1 MATIHDVARLA
12 GVSISTVSYTLSGNR
27 SIAESTRNRVVTA
40 IQELGYRPNAGAR
53 MLAGTR
59 TRIFALTAP
68 VRADT
73 QSGVLMS
80 FVLAVAT
87 AARKLDYDVLLLT
100 ADEASTGLERVTS
113 SRLADG
119 IIALDVSRD
128 DERMPLLRALNIP
141 ATVIGVPA
149 DTEGL
154 VCVDLDFDAAAALAV
169 GRLADLGH
177 RSIGLLGQPRS
188 TYDWGANYPLRFR
201 DGFHRTAAERGI
213 QTAFVMPARDLD
225 SIRRAVDDLFTSQP
239 DMTAL
244 IMHAGEAVQVTVLEI
259 LAARGVTIPGQLSVL
274 SACAVF
280 DTSEFSPP
288 LDEIPLSPEDSGTR
302 AVALTIRQI
311 NGDRTP
317 HVDLLPPRYLER
329 GSTAP
334 ASIREP

>member
-27 SIAESTRNRVVTA
+27 SIAESTRNRVVSA

-73 QSGVLMS
+73 QAGVLMS

-201 DGFHRTAAERGI
+201 DGFHRTAADRGI

-259 LAARGVTIPGQLSVL
+259 LAARGVSIPGQLSVL

-288 LDEIPLSPEDSGTR
+288 LDEIPLSPEDSGSR

-317 HVDLLPPRYLER
+317 QVDLLEPRYVSR

-334 ASIREP
+334 PPSREP

>member
-1 MATIHDVARLA
+1 MATINDVARLA

-27 SIAESTRNRVVTA
+27 SIAESTRNRVVSA
-40 IQELGYRPNAGAR
+40 IQQLGYRPNAGAR

-68 VRADT
+68 VRPDT
-73 QSGVLMS
+73 QAGVLMS

-87 AARKLDYDVLLLT
+87 AARKIDYDVLLLT

-119 IIALDVSRD
+119 IIALDVSLD
-128 DERMPLLRALNIP
+128 DERMPLLRALNTP

-149 DTEGL
+149 DTDGL
-154 VCVDLDFDAAAALAV
+154 VCVDLDFERAADLAV

-177 RSIGLLGQPRS
+177 RSIGLLGMSRI

-201 DGFHRTAAERGI
+201 DGFFAAAAHRGI
-213 QTAFVMPARDLD
+213 ETAFVMPDSDMD
-225 SIRRAVDDLFTSQP
+225 SIRRGIDELFSALP
-239 DMTAL
+239 GMTAL
-244 IMHAGEAVQVTVLEI
+244 VMHAGESVQVTVLEI
-259 LAARGVTIPGQLSVL
+259 LAARGVSIPGRLSVI

-288 LDEIPLSPEDSGTR
+288 LDEIPLSAEDSGVR
-302 AVALTIRQI
+302 AVELTIRQI

-317 HVDLLPPRYLER
+317 HVDLLPPRYVER

-334 ASIREP
+334 APIREP

>member
-27 SIAESTRNRVVTA
+27 SIAEPTRNRVVSA
-40 IQELGYRPNAGAR
+40 IQQLGYRPNAGAR

-59 TRIFALTAP
+59 THIFALTAP

-87 AARKLDYDVLLLT
+87 AARKIDYDVLLLT
-100 ADEASTGLERVTS
+100 ADDSSTGLERVTS

-119 IIALDVSRD
+119 IIALDVSLD

-141 ATVIGVPA
+141 ATVIGVPSST
-149 DTEGL
+149 DGL
-154 VCVDLDFDAAAALAV
+154 VCVDLDFEGAASLAV

-177 RSIGLLGQPRS
+177 RSIGLLGLPRS

-201 DGFHRTAAERGI
+201 DGFHAAAAERAIG
-213 QTAFVMPARDLD
+213 TAFVMPAGDMDSLRRGLD
-225 SIRRAVDDLFTSQP
+225 ELYAALP
-239 DMTAL
+239 GMTAL
-244 IMHAGEAVQVTVLEI
+244 LMHAGESEQRAVLEI
-259 LAARGVTIPGQLSVL
+259 LADRGISIPGDLSVL

-288 LDEIPLSPEDSGTR
+288 LDEIPLSAEDSGTR
-302 AVALTIRQI
+302 AVELTIRQI
-311 NGDRTP
+311 AGDRTP
-317 HVDLLPPRYLER
+317 LVDLLPPRYISR
-329 GSTAP
+329 GSTGP
-334 ASIREP
+334 ARSL

>member
-27 SIAESTRNRVVTA
+27 SIAEPTRNRVVSA
-40 IQELGYRPNAGAR
+40 IQQLGYRPNAGAR

-59 TRIFALTAP
+59 THIFALTAP

-87 AARKLDYDVLLLT
+87 AARKIDYDVLLLT
-100 ADEASTGLERVTS
+100 ADESATGLERVTS

-119 IIALDVSRD
+119 IIALDVSLD
-128 DERMPLLRALNIP
+128 DERMPLLRALDIP

-149 DTEGL
+149 DTDGL
-154 VCVDLDFDAAAALAV
+154 VCVDLDFEGAAGMAV

-177 RSIGLLGQPRS
+177 RSIGLLGLPRV

-201 DGFHRTAAERGI
+201 DGFHAAAAARGI
-213 QTAFVMPARDLD
+213 DTAFVMPASDLD
-225 SIRRAVDDLFTSQP
+225 SIRRGLDELYAALP
-239 DMTAL
+239 GMTAL
-244 IMHAGEAVQVTVLEI
+244 VMHAGESVQTAVLEI
-259 LAARGVTIPGQLSVL
+259 LADRGISIPGDLSVL

-302 AVALTIRQI
+302 AVELTLRQI
-311 NGDRTP
+311 TGDRTP
-317 HVDLLPPRYLER
+317 LVDLMPPRYLSR
-329 GSTAP
+329 GSTGPAP
-334 ASIREP
+334 IREP

>member
-27 SIAESTRNRVVTA
+27 SIAESTRNRVVSA

-87 AARKLDYDVLLLT
+87 AARKIDYDVLLLT
-100 ADEASTGLERVTS
+100 ADESSTGLERVTS

-154 VCVDLDFDAAAALAV
+154 VCVDLDFEGAADLAV
-169 GRLADLGH
+169 ARLVDLGH
-177 RSIGLLGQPRS
+177 RSIGLFGLPRS

-201 DGFHRTAAERGI
+201 DGFHAAAERGVA
-213 QTAFVMPARDLD
+213 TAFVMPAGDLD
-225 SIRRAVDDLFTSQP
+225 SIRRGLDELYAALP
-239 DMTAL
+239 GMTAL
-244 IMHAGEAVQVTVLEI
+244 VMHAGESVQTTVLEI
-259 LAARGVTIPGQLSVL
+259 LAGRGISIPGDLSVL

-280 DTSEFSPP
+280 DTSEFTPP

-302 AVALTIRQI
+302 AVELTIRQI
-311 NGDRTP
+311 TGDRTP
-317 HVDLLPPRYLER
+317 HVDLLPPRYVSR

-334 ASIREP
+334 PRAVS

>member
-27 SIAESTRNRVVTA
+27 SIAESTKHRVISA
-40 IQELGYRPNAGAR
+40 IAELGYRPHAGAR

-68 VRADT
+68 MRVDT
-73 QSGVLMS
+73 QAAVLMS

-87 AARKLDYDVLLLT
+87 AAREHDYDVLLLT

-128 DERMPLLRALNIP
+128 DERMPLLRALNVP

-149 DTEGL
+149 DTDGL

-169 GRLADLGH
+169 GRLAGLGH
-177 RSIGLLGQPRS
+177 RSIGLLGMPQS
-188 TYDWGANYPLRFR
+188 TYDWGSNYPLRFR
-201 DGFHRTAAERGI
+201 DGFLRAAAERGI
-213 QTAFVMPARDLD
+213 ATAFVMPATDGE
-225 SIRRAVDDLFTSQP
+225 SIRRALDELLATLP
-239 DMTAL
+239 RMTAL
-244 IMHAGEAVQVTVLEI
+244 IMHAGESVQTTVLEI
-259 LAARGVTIPGQLSVL
+259 LAGRGISIPGRLSVL
-274 SACAVF
+274 SAGAVF
-280 DTSEFSPP
+280 DTSEFHPP
-288 LDEIPLSPEDSGTR
+288 LDQIPLSAVDSGVR
-302 AVALTIRQI
+302 AVELTIRQV

-317 HVDLLPPRYLER
+317 TVDLLPPAYIPR
-329 GSTAP
+329 GSTAHP
-334 ASIREP
+334 SREP

>member
-68 VRADT
+68 VRSDT

-87 AARKLDYDVLLLT
+87 AARKHDYDVLLLT

-149 DTEGL
+149 DTDGL
-154 VCVDLDFDAAAALAV
+154 ICVDLDFEAAAALAV

-177 RSIGLLGQPRS
+177 RSVGLLGQPRS
-188 TYDWGANYPLRFR
+188 TYEWGANYPLRFR
-201 DGFHRTAAERGI
+201 DGFLNSTSERGMD
-213 QTAFVMPARDLD
+213 AAVVMPSRDPD
-225 SIRRAVDDLFTSQP
+225 SIRRAVDELFETLP
-239 DMTAL
+239 GMTAL
-244 IMHAGEAVQVTVLEI
+244 IMHAGEGVQGTVLEI
-259 LAARGVTIPGQLSVL
+259 LAGRGVAIPGRLSVI

-280 DTSEFSPP
+280 DTSEFTPP
-288 LDEIPLSPEDSGTR
+288 LDAIPLSPEDSGSR
-302 AVALTIRQI
+302 AVELTIRQI
-311 NGDRTP
+311 LGDRSP
-317 HVDLLPPRYLER
+317 HVDLLPPRYLAR

-334 ASIREP
+334 API

>member
-27 SIAESTRNRVVTA
+27 SIAESTRNRVVSA

-73 QSGVLMS
+73 QAGVLMS

-119 IIALDVSRD
+119 IIALDVSLD
-128 DERMPLLRALNIP
+128 DERMPLLRALNTP

-149 DTEGL
+149 DTDGL
-154 VCVDLDFDAAAALAV
+154 VCVDLDFERAADLAV

-177 RSIGLLGQPRS
+177 RSIGLLGMSRI

-201 DGFHRTAAERGI
+201 DGFFAAAAHRGI
-213 QTAFVMPARDLD
+213 ETAFVMPDSDMD
-225 SIRRAVDDLFTSQP
+225 SIRRGIDELFSALP
-239 DMTAL
+239 GMTAL
-244 IMHAGEAVQVTVLEI
+244 VMHAGESVQVTVLEI
-259 LAARGVTIPGQLSVL
+259 LAARGVSIPGQLSVL

-302 AVALTIRQI
+302 AVELTIRQI
-311 NGDRTP
+311 NGDLTP
-317 HVDLLPPRYLER
+317 LVDLMPPRYLAR

-334 ASIREP
+334 PPA

>member
-68 VRADT
+68 VRSDT

-87 AARKLDYDVLLLT
+87 AARKHDYDVLLLT

-128 DERMPLLRALNIP
+128 DERMSLLRALNIP
-141 ATVIGVPA
+141 ATVIGVPG
-149 DTEGL
+149 DTDGL
-154 VCVDLDFDAAAALAV
+154 VCVDLDFDAAATLAV
-169 GRLADLGH
+169 DRLADLGH

-188 TYDWGANYPLRFR
+188 TYEWGANYPLRLR
-201 DGFHRTAAERGI
+201 DGFVRSTAEHGI
-213 QTAFVMPARDLD
+213 DAAFVMPARDPD
-225 SIRRAVDDLFTSQP
+225 SIRRALDELYTRLP
-239 DMTAL
+239 GMTAL
-244 IMHAGEAVQVTVLEI
+244 IMHAGEGVQGTVLEI
-259 LAARGVTIPGQLSVL
+259 LAARGVSIPGQLSVI

-288 LDEIPLSPEDSGTR
+288 LDEIPLSPEGSGTR
-302 AVALTIRQI
+302 AVELTIRQI
-311 NGDRTP
+311 NGDLTP
-317 HVDLLPPRYLER
+317 LVDLMPPRYLAR

-334 ASIREP
+334 PPA